1 MDTFVMVEVDS
12 HANKPPDT
20 STEQQQPVKGKG
32 TRCAKLDVC

>member
-20 STEQQQPVKGKG
+20 STEQPAKGKG
-32 TRCAKLDVC
+32 TRRAKLDVC

>member
-12 HANKPPDT
+12 HANKTPDT
-20 STEQQQPVKGKG
+20 STEPPAKGKG

>member
-12 HANKPPDT
+12 YANKPPDT
-20 STEQQQPVKGKG
+20 STEQPVKGKG